1 MTEPLLLAQGITKR
15 FAGICA
21 LDHVDLDVM
30 EGELIGLIGP
40 NGAGKSTLFACLS
53 GLLLP
58 DDGRVTFAGADV
70 TRMPVHH
77 RARLG
82 FGRTFQ
88 RMELFSGMTVRDH
101 LIVATRA
108 RHRTGGLG
116 RDLLGQGRVSTAEND
131 AVSAAAALVG
141 GGLPAVI
148 DQPIESLGLGLG
160 RLVELA
166 RTLVTEPRLLFLDEP
181 SSGLDQTETEAMA
194 AVLRRV
200 QDERGTTIVLVEH
213 DLATVQELCTRL
225 FVLDHGVRI
234 ATGPTA
240 DVLADQRVRE
250 AYLGKGAA

>member
-1 MTEPLLLAQGITKR
+1 MNAPLLLAQGVTKR

-21 LDHVDLDVM
+21 LDHVDLDVHQ
-30 EGELIGLIGP
+30 GEMIGLVGP

-53 GLLLP
+53 GMLLP
-58 DDGRVTFAGADV
+58 DHGRVTFAGNDV
-70 TRMPVHH
+70 TRLSIHR

-88 RMELFSGMTVRDH
+88 RMELFAGMTVRDH
-101 LIVATRA
+101 LIVAQRV
-108 RHRTGGLG
+108 RHRSGGLA
-116 RDLLGQGRVSTAEND
+116 RDLLGQGRVSTAEHD
-131 AVSAAAALVG
+131 AVLATVDLVG
-141 GGLPAVI
+141 GGLPGVI
-148 DQPIESLGLGLG
+148 GQPIESLGLGLG

-166 RTLVTEPRLLFLDEP
+166 RTLIAEPRLLFLDEP

-200 QDERGTTIVLVEH
+200 QNERGTTIVLVEH
-213 DLATVQELCTRL
+213 DLATVQTLCTRL

-234 ATGPTA
+234 AAGPTA
-240 DVLADQRVRE
+240 EVLAEPRVRE